1 MNIVMPMA
9 GRGSRFSN
17 AGYEFPK
24 PLIAIHGK
32 PMVEWAV
39 KSLELDGKYIFIV
52 QEDHIKHFD
61 VDSILKSIVPDCK
74 IVPINYVTDGQASSI
89 LLAEPWINNSRPL
102 LSVNCD
108 QVVEWNS
115 AEFLKVCNSWIGSR
129 GMLDGVIPTFEVPI
143 PSNKWSYAK
152 LNDEGFVIDVA
163 EKDPISTHAT
173 SGIYHWLRGENFV
186 AYAKQMIA
194 QNLRINN
201 EFYACPVYKEAIDD
215 GLKFKIF
222 DSKVH
227 TTGTPEELDIFLQ
240 KAGNV

>member
-17 AGYEFPK
+17 AGYEIPK
-24 PLIAIHGK
+24 PLIPIHGK

-39 KSLELDGKYIFIV
+39 KSLNLDGKYIFIV
-52 QEDHIKHFD
+52 QRHHIEQYD
-61 VDSILKSIVPDCK
+61 ADAILKSIIPNCK
-74 IVPINYVTDGQASSI
+74 IVAIDYVTDGQASSI
-89 LLAEPWINNSRPL
+89 LLAEPWIDNSRPL
-102 LSVNCD
+102 LCVNCD

-115 AEFLKVCNSWIGSR
+115 AEFLKVCNSWVGNR
-129 GMLDGVIPTFEVPI
+129 GMLDGVIPTFEVPV
-143 PSNKWSYAK
+143 PSTKWSYAK
-152 LNDEGFVIDVA
+152 LDDDEFVIDVA
-163 EKDPISTHAT
+163 EKTPISTHAT

-240 KAGNV
+240 RLGGI